1 MLEDN
6 LLEVTLSN
14 VIEPQRWTEL
24 LKAGA
29 EDLQQALPSKLFQNF
44 RISAWQSR
52 YLRQFIQCKHQPTME
67 TNRKDFKIQKNFAL
81 SWRIRTATI
90 KTCRASKPPYPEC
103 FNWKSGQKVS
113 GQKNKIPFTGPS
125 GWDRCQPHRLKA
137 VTKSGE
143 ELLCVNPDKHLA
155 WAKQQN
161 DGELENCPIL
171 QEQLK
176 KGM

>member
-1 MLEDN
+1 
-6 LLEVTLSN
+6 
-14 VIEPQRWTEL
+14 
-24 LKAGA
+24 
-29 EDLQQALPSKLFQNF
+29 
-44 RISAWQSR
+44 
-52 YLRQFIQCKHQPTME
+52 ME

-161 DGELENCPIL
+161 DGESNIRKLSHPPRTAQERHVNPVRIILPAWDKDLSHISSSVVWSPICYTHR
-171 QEQLK
+171 EWISV
-176 KGM
+176 